1 MERLQLSASE
11 DAVMAVAWQAREAL
25 QWFLWSFT
33 GQNLAAWGARG
44 VAGVARCWYSKPP
57 KKDGEIWRNHDFETN
72 LL

>member
-33 GQNLAAWGARG
+33 GQNLAAWGGTWRRG
-44 VAGVARCWYSKPP
+44 VACCP
-57 KKDGEIWRNHDFETN
+57 
-72 LL
+72 LLT